1 MKNRVFIFLI
11 GLGVTI
17 SPIINH
23 ARGDEAAYEKILF
36 SNDKSARN
44 YFSDKYGWDPKNI
57 TTEDLVTYREE
68 YCKGFRFYE
77 DLLKEK
83 KDSKMKEFCSKYLGI
98 DNTSRQRKITS
109 AIKKEGSDQN
119 ESEIIDICMEAK
131 DFQGCMNTFLP
142 NNKFNIETSEDE
154 DELDFL
160 GLPKLNEKE
169 WFPVEDKIKRSI
181 NYVSHAKKVKVR
193 GVYGRYISVSNVYRF
208 YQEPSAGTSS
218 RVVSTGSSSVNCST
232 IGSTISC
239 SSSGPTITT
248 IPGTPAKPGGVKQSV
263 SEVIIDCLDN
273 TRQIIE
279 EGKLK
284 SGWKKNREGSL
295 LMQVRQLNC
304 GKILSLDKSEVKIYE
319 KGDPN
324 EKDRQA
330 LLDLPRMNF
339 D

>member
-1 MKNRVFIFLI
+1 LKNKSFILWVVI
-11 GLGVTI
+11 CLGI
-17 SPIINH
+17 SPIINSVR
-23 ARGDEAAYEKILF
+23 ADEEAYEKILF

-68 YCKGFRFYE
+68 YCKGFRLYE
-77 DLLKEK
+77 DLLKRKE
-83 KDSKMKEFCSKYLGI
+83 DSKMKDFCSKYLGI
-98 DNTSRQRKITS
+98 DNTSRHRKITS
-109 AIKKEGSDQN
+109 AIKKEASDQN

-131 DFQGCMNTFLP
+131 DFQGCMNAFLP

-154 DELDFL
+154 DEVDFL

-208 YQEPSAGTSS
+208 YQEPTTGTAS

-232 IGSTISC
+232 IGSTVSC

-248 IPGTPAKPGGVKQSV
+248 IPGTPSKPGGVKQSV

-284 SGWKKNREGSL
+284 SGWKKNREDSL
-295 LMQVRQLNC
+295 LMQIRQLNC
-304 GKILSLDKSEVKIYE
+304 GKIRSLDKSEVKIYE

-324 EKDRQA
+324 EKDLQA
-330 LLDLPRMNF
+330 LVDLPGMNF

>member
-1 MKNRVFIFLI
+1 MI
-11 GLGVTI
+11 GVGVAI

-23 ARGDEAAYEKILF
+23 ARGDEVTYEKILF
-36 SNDKSARN
+36 SDDKSVRK
-44 YFSDKYGWDPKNI
+44 YFSDKYGWDPNNI
-57 TTEDLVTYREE
+57 TKEDLVTYREE

-77 DLLKEK
+77 DLLNEKE
-83 KDSKMKEFCSKYLGI
+83 DSKMKKFCSKYLGI

-169 WFPVEDKIKRSI
+169 WFPIEDKIKRSI
-181 NYVSHAKKVKVR
+181 NYVSLFPRKVKVR
-193 GVYGRYISVSNVYRF
+193 GIYGRYMSVSWVSRF
-208 YQEPSAGTSS
+208 YQEPRAGTQSKIISS
-218 RVVSTGSSSVNCST
+218 GSSSVNCST
-232 IGSTISC
+232 IGSSVSC
-239 SSSGPTITT
+239 YSSGPTITT
-248 IPGTPAKPGGVKQSV
+248 IPGTPSKPGGVKQSV

-273 TRQIIE
+273 TRQYIE

-284 SGWKKNREGSL
+284 SGWKKNSKGSL
-295 LMQVRQLNC
+295 LRQIRKMYC
-304 GKILSLDKSEVKIYE
+304 GEIFSLDKSEVKIYE
-319 KGDPN
+319 KGEPN
-324 EKDRQA
+324 AKDKQA
-330 LLDLPRMNF
+330 LIKLPKMNF
-339 D
+339 ER